1 MMEGRFF
8 DDAPRATLV
17 LIGDN
22 GRLDVEFVVDTGFTG
37 ALAMPPHLLAR
48 VGATLEGI
56 RLVQLADGSPLRV
69 PFWTVQVEW
78 YGELRVVRA
87 TALDDEPLIGIGLLR
102 DYHLHIEVTDGG
114 EVMAEPL

>member
-1 MMEGRFF
+1 MKDGRFHN
-8 DDAPRATLV
+8 DAPRATLT

-22 GRLDVEFVVDTGFTG
+22 GPTDVEFVVDTGFTG
-37 ALAMPPHLLAR
+37 TLALPPGLLAS

-56 RLVQLADGSPLRV
+56 RLIQLADGSPLRT
-69 PFWTVQVEW
+69 PFWTLQVEW

-102 DYHLHIEVTDGG
+102 EHHLHIEVTEGG
-114 EVMAEPL
+114 EVVAEPL